1 MTNKTTAELLA
12 ELREKLELAKEPG
25 GEKAVAKRDKKGIPS
40 ARARIHALIDPG
52 SFLEIGALCKT
63 PGDPNALFG
72 DGVVTG
78 HGTINGRPVG
88 VFSHDQ
94 TVFQGSVG
102 EMFGRKVARLME
114 WVAMVGCPIIGIND
128 SAGARIQDA
137 VTSLAWYAELGRRHE
152 LLRGTVPEVSIIL
165 GKCAGGAVYSPIQT
179 DLVVAVR
186 DQGYM
191 FVTGPDVIK
200 DVTGQDVTLDELGGA
215 DAQARY
221 GNIHQVVEDEKAAFS
236 YVRDYLSFLPAN
248 TFDDP
253 PVVNPGLEPE
263 ITPHDLELDSIVPD
277 SDNMAYD
284 MHEILLRIF
293 DDGDVFDVAQQQGQA
308 IITAFARVD
317 GHAVGVIANQPM
329 YLSGAIDNQASDK
342 AARFIRFCDSYNLP
356 LVFVVDTPGFM
367 PGVEQ
372 EKGGIIK
379 RGGRF
384 LNAVVEADIPKVTIT
399 IRKSYGGA
407 YAVMGSKQLSA
418 DLNFAW
424 PTARI
429 AVIGAEGAAQLLVK
443 RFPDPTAPE
452 VQKIQGRLHRRL
464 QPEHGHPVDRRRARV
479 HRRGDPAAR
488 DPATP
493 AQVSASVAGQ
503 ADQACSAQAR
513 PAADLRAH
521 RQMHDTP
528 RALPTR
534 GVPKSAGDQSKS
546 NRSLFITLSHA
557 LTKSATNLSF
567 ASSVA

>member
-1 MTNKTTAELLA
+1 MTAEPSSVHPKTTAEQLA
-12 ELREKLELAKEPG
+12 ELHERLAQAAEPG
-25 GEKAVAKRDKKGIPS
+25 GDKAVAKREKKGIPS
-40 ARARIHALIDPG
+40 ARSRIHALLDPG
-52 SFLEIGALCKT
+52 SFMEVGALART
-63 PGDPNALFG
+63 PNDPDALYG

-78 HGTINGRPVG
+78 HGKIDGRPVA

-94 TVFQGSVG
+94 TVFQGTVG
-102 EMFGRKVARLME
+102 EMFGRKVAKLME

-128 SAGARIQDA
+128 SGGARIQDA

-152 LLRGTVPEVSIIL
+152 LLRGVVPEISIIL

-200 DVTGQDVTLDELGGA
+200 DVTGEDVSLDELGGA
-215 DAQARY
+215 EAQARY
-221 GNIHQVVEDEKAAFS
+221 GNIHQVVDEEAAAFS

-248 TFDDP
+248 TFDDA

-263 ITPHDLELDSIVPD
+263 TTPSDLELDSIVPD

-284 MHEILLRIF
+284 MHEVLLRIF
-293 DDGDVFDVAQQQGQA
+293 DDGDVFDVGAQRGA
-308 IITAFARVD
+308 AMITAFARID
-317 GHAVGVIANQPM
+317 GRPVGVIANQPM
-329 YLSGAIDNQASDK
+329 MLSGVIDNEASDK
-342 AARFIRFCDSYNLP
+342 AAGFVRFCDSYNLP

-399 IRKSYGGA
+399 VRKSYGGA

-429 AVIGAEGAAQLLVK
+429 AVIGADGAAQLLMK
-443 RFPDPTAPE
+443 RFPDPNAPE
-452 VQKIQGRLHRRL
+452 AQEVKRSFIAGYNENMAIPWIAAERGYIDGVIQPHETRLLLRKSMRL
-464 QPEHGHPVDRRRARV
+464 LRDKQIDRMQRKHGL
-479 HRRGDPAAR
+479 
-488 DPATP
+488 TP
-493 AQVSASVAGQ
+493 
-503 ADQACSAQAR
+503 
-513 PAADLRAH
+513 
-521 RQMHDTP
+521 
-528 RALPTR
+528 
-534 GVPKSAGDQSKS
+534 
-546 NRSLFITLSHA
+546 I
-557 LTKSATNLSF
+557 
-567 ASSVA
+567 

>member
-1 MTNKTTAELLA
+1 VTTKTTAELLA
-12 ELREKLELAKEPG
+12 DLRDRLETAKEPG
-25 GEKAVAKRDKKGIPS
+25 DPKAIARRDKKGIPS
-40 ARARIHALIDPG
+40 ARARIHALVDPG
-52 SFLEIGALCKT
+52 SFLEIGALART
-63 PGDPNALFG
+63 PGDPNALYG

-78 HGTINGRPVG
+78 HGRINGRPVA

-102 EMFGRKVARLME
+102 EMFGRKVAKLME

-152 LLRGTVPEVSIIL
+152 LLRGLVPEISIIL

-200 DVTGQDVTLDELGGA
+200 DVTGEDVTMDELGGA

-221 GNIHQVVEDEKAAFS
+221 GNIHQVVEDEAAAFQ

-248 TFDDP
+248 TFDDA
-253 PVVNPGLEPE
+253 PVVNPGMEPE
-263 ITPHDLELDSIVPD
+263 ITPSDLELDTIVPD
-277 SDNMAYD
+277 NDNAAYD
-284 MHEILLRIF
+284 MHEVLLRIF
-293 DDGDVFDVAQQQGQA
+293 DDGDVFDVGAQRGQA

-317 GHAVGVIANQPM
+317 GRPLGVIANQPM
-329 YLSGAIDNQASDK
+329 YMAGAIDNEASDK
-342 AARFIRFCDSYNLP
+342 AAGFIRFCDSYNLP
-356 LVFVVDTPGFM
+356 LVFVVDTPGFL

-384 LNAVVEADIPKVTIT
+384 LNAVVEADVPKVTIT

-407 YAVMGSKQLSA
+407 YAVMGSKQLTA

-429 AVIGAEGAAQLLVK
+429 AVIGADGAAQLLMK
-443 RFPDPTAPE
+443 RFPDPTTPE
-452 VQKIQGRLHRRL
+452 AQQIKKDFIEGYNLNMAIPWIAAERGYIDGVIQPHETRLLLRKSLNLLRDK
-464 QPEHGHPVDRRRARV
+464 QISWRTNRKHGL
-479 HRRGDPAAR
+479 
-488 DPATP
+488 TP
-493 AQVSASVAGQ
+493 
-503 ADQACSAQAR
+503 
-513 PAADLRAH
+513 
-521 RQMHDTP
+521 
-528 RALPTR
+528 
-534 GVPKSAGDQSKS
+534 
-546 NRSLFITLSHA
+546 I
-557 LTKSATNLSF
+557 
-567 ASSVA
+567 

>member
-1 MTNKTTAELLA
+1 VTTKTTAELLA
-12 ELREKLELAKEPG
+12 ELNEKLELAKEPG
-25 GEKAVAKRDKKGIPS
+25 GEAAVAKRDKKGIPS

-52 SFLEIGALCKT
+52 SFLEIGALCRT
-63 PGDPNALFG
+63 PGDPNALYG

-78 HGTINGRPVG
+78 HGTINGRPVAA
-88 VFSHDQ
+88 FSHDQ

-102 EMFGRKVARLME
+102 EMFGRKVAKLME

-152 LLRGTVPEVSIIL
+152 MLRGLVPEISIIL

-191 FVTGPDVIK
+191 FITGPDVIK
-200 DVTGQDVTLDELGGA
+200 DVTGEDVSLDELGGA
-215 DAQARY
+215 DNQARY
-221 GNIHQVVEDEKAAFS
+221 GNIHQVVEDEAAAFQ
-236 YVRDYLSFLPAN
+236 YVRDYLGFLPGN

-277 SDNMAYD
+277 ADNTAYD

-293 DDGDVFDVAQQQGQA
+293 DVGAQRGQA
-308 IITAFARVD
+308 MITAFARVD
-317 GHAVGVIANQPM
+317 GRPVGVIANQPM
-329 YLSGAIDNQASDK
+329 VLSGSIDNEASDK
-342 AARFIRFCDSYNLP
+342 AAGFIRFCDSYNLP
-356 LVFVVDTPGFM
+356 LVFVVDTPGAL

-384 LNAVVEADIPKVTIT
+384 FNAVVEADVPKVTIT
-399 IRKSYGGA
+399 IRKSYGGG
-407 YAVMGSKQLSA
+407 YAVMGSKQLTA

-429 AVIGAEGAAQLLVK
+429 AVIGAEGAAQLLMK
-443 RFPDPTAPE
+443 RFPDPTTPE
-452 VQKIQGRLHRRL
+452 
-464 QPEHGHPVDRRRARV
+464 
-479 HRRGDPAAR
+479 
-488 DPATP
+488 
-493 AQVSASVAGQ
+493 
-503 ADQACSAQAR
+503 AQAIKKDFIEGYNLNLAI
-513 PAADLRAH
+513 PWTAAERGYIDGVIQPHETRLLLR
-521 RQMHDTP
+521 
-528 RALPTR
+528 
-534 GVPKSAGDQSKS
+534 KSLHLLRDKQIHWRV
-546 NRSLFITLSHA
+546 NRKHGLIPI
-557 LTKSATNLSF
+557 
-567 ASSVA
+567 